1 MGNCFSFG
9 NKHKHSNSINT
20 YEPFINNQN
29 NQNNRETNQ
38 ENVRENTNIIRKLDR
53 ECEILGIEL
62 RNLKEK
68 NDRLEMRI
76 VRMEQSTQNKYQELQ
91 NAVYNNNE
99 RINIIT
105 KDMEAL
111 LNNDKLLL
119 DKLIE
124 KNIVSTIQEEEEKE
138 KENE

>member
-1 MGNCFSFG
+1 MGNCFQSG
-9 NKHKHSNSINT
+9 NKHKHSNNTNT

-29 NQNNRETNQ
+29 NNQNNRETNH
-38 ENVRENTNIIRKLDR
+38 ENINIIRKLDR
-53 ECEILGIEL
+53 ECELLGIEV
-62 RNLKEK
+62 RNLKDK

-124 KNIVSTIQEEEEKE
+124 KNIVSTIQEE
-138 KENE
+138 NE

>member
-1 MGNCFSFG
+1 MGNCIPSG
-9 NKHKHSNSINT
+9 NKYKHTNSTNI

-29 NQNNRETNQ
+29 N
-38 ENVRENTNIIRKLDR
+38 R
-53 ECEILGIEL
+53 ECELLGIEL
-62 RNLKEK
+62 RNLKDK

-99 RINIIT
+99 RISIIT

-124 KNIVSTIQEEEEKE
+124 KNIVSNIQEEN
-138 KENE
+138 ENENE

>member
-1 MGNCFSFG
+1 
-9 NKHKHSNSINT
+9 
-20 YEPFINNQN
+20 
-29 NQNNRETNQ
+29 
-38 ENVRENTNIIRKLDR
+38 
-53 ECEILGIEL
+53 
-62 RNLKEK
+62 
-68 NDRLEMRI
+68 MRI

-138 KENE
+138 KENEQENEQEQELQNLIRRLSKIRVYLVLEIILLTEYMCQIYYEI

>member
-1 MGNCFSFG
+1 MGNCFPSG

-29 NQNNRETNQ
+29 NRETNH
-38 ENVRENTNIIRKLDR
+38 ENINIIRKLDR
-53 ECEILGIEL
+53 ECELLGIEL
-62 RNLKEK
+62 RNLKDK

-99 RINIIT
+99 RISIIT

-124 KNIVSTIQEEEEKE
+124 KNIVSTIQEE
-138 KENE
+138 NE